1 MTGRADAGTQAQIAE
16 SIAARRAAAR
26 SPSDDV
32 VQQQLG
38 LALARASGYGA
49 AVRPLRRA
57 TWLVGH
63 SPDHHINLG
72 ILLIDL
78 KRPQE
83 AGAAFRRALAL
94 VPGDP
99 DVLHGAGVADSELGR
114 FDEGERRLRRS
125 LRVGPLRAET
135 AAKLA
140 AALLRL
146 RRIDEAEAMARRV
159 LALAPG
165 MATAHVD
172 LSAIL
177 ARQDRFAT
185 ALRSCHRACA
195 IDRRPARA
203 LTNAG
208 GILAIL
214 GRTADALAALRQ
226 AADLDG
232 AEPFRNML
240 AVVCYMPFAPAARW
254 KMAAEFERR
263 YAPPRRPPDFA
274 RPLEDRRTLTVG
286 YLSSDFFEH
295 PVGRNM
301 VPIIEAHDRERF
313 RVICYSDAEVN
324 DALTHRFRG
333 AAALWRK
340 TSGLD
345 DSAVAR
351 MVHSDAVDVLVI
363 LGGRFDRNRPLVA
376 AHRAAPVQ
384 ISAHDCATSGLA
396 DMDYLIADR
405 VLVPPASR
413 RSERFSERVI
423 RLPSFYVHEPIPM
436 TAEPARARGEL
447 ITFACF
453 NNPQKLSAETLQ
465 LWSRLLHRLPDAR
478 LRLKFQT
485 RYRSEDLRLRILS
498 ALGADPDRLE
508 FLWGEEPI
516 AGHLAYYYDVDI
528 ALDTFPFT
536 GCTTTFEALW
546 MGVPVVSLKGD
557 TMVSSLSASFLK
569 PAGLGDLIASTPDDY
584 LAIAEKLARDPARRT
599 ALRLGLRSRLLA
611 SPICDGRARARQL
624 ERVYRA
630 VWRRWC
636 RAQASS

>member
-1 MTGRADAGTQAQIAE
+1 
-16 SIAARRAAAR
+16 
-26 SPSDDV
+26 
-32 VQQQLG
+32 
-38 LALARASGYGA
+38 
-49 AVRPLRRA
+49 
-57 TWLVGH
+57 
-63 SPDHHINLG
+63 
-72 ILLIDL
+72 
-78 KRPQE
+78 
-83 AGAAFRRALAL
+83 
-94 VPGDP
+94 
-99 DVLHGAGVADSELGR
+99 
-114 FDEGERRLRRS
+114 
-125 LRVGPLRAET
+125 
-135 AAKLA
+135 
-140 AALLRL
+140 
-146 RRIDEAEAMARRV
+146 
-159 LALAPG
+159 
-165 MATAHVD
+165 
-172 LSAIL
+172 
-177 ARQDRFAT
+177 
-185 ALRSCHRACA
+185 
-195 IDRRPARA
+195 
-203 LTNAG
+203 
-208 GILAIL
+208 
-214 GRTADALAALRQ
+214 
-226 AADLDG
+226 
-232 AEPFRNML
+232 
-240 AVVCYMPFAPAARW
+240 
-254 KMAAEFERR
+254 
-263 YAPPRRPPDFA
+263 
-274 RPLEDRRTLTVG
+274 
-286 YLSSDFFEH
+286 
-295 PVGRNM
+295 
-301 VPIIEAHDRERF
+301 
-313 RVICYSDAEVN
+313 
-324 DALTHRFRG
+324 
-333 AAALWRK
+333 
-340 TSGLD
+340 
-345 DSAVAR
+345 